1 MKQACLMLNTKDRDF
16 LISVFI
22 AVLAKTM
29 IFRMIWTAII
39 SVVK

>member
-1 MKQACLMLNTKDRDF
+1 MKLTFLVLNTKDRDF
-16 LISVFI
+16 VISVFI

-39 SVVK
+39 SVLK